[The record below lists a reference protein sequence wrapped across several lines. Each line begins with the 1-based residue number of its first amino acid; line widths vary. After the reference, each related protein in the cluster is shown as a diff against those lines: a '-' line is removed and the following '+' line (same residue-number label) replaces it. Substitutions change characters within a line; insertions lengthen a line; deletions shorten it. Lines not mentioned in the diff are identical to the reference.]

1 MGFAHP
7 DLDVSRKMN
16 IFPVR
21 KKILKYFYKEMD
33 KLERGE
39 VVSITLTSESKI
51 LDKTGKKMTEKTI
64 NYLTRI

>member
-1 MGFAHP
+1 
-7 DLDVSRKMN
+7 LN
-16 IFPVR
+16 ISAVR

-39 VVSITLTSESKI
+39 IVSITLISESRY
-51 LDKTGKKMTEKTI
+51 LDKTGKKMTEKTV

>member
-1 MGFAHP
+1 
-7 DLDVSRKMN
+7 MN

-21 KKILKYFYKEMD
+21 KKLLKYFYREMD

-39 VVSITLTSESKI
+39 VVSITLVSESRI

-64 NYLTRI
+64 NYLTRIGA